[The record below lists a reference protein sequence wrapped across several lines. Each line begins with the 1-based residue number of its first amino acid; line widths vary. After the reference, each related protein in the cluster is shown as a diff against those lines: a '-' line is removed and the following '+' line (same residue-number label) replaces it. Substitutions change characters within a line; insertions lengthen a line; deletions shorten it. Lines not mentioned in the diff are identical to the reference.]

1 MMDFKHLLHILVCFC
16 ILVEKKYLMW
26 GQIFVKFFLLDENFS
41 LEEIVECFGRLVDR
55 AAGASTCP

>member
-16 ILVEKKYLMW
+16 ILVDKKYLMPAK
-26 GQIFVKFFLLDENFS
+26 ILVKFFLLDENFS
-41 LEEIVECFGRLVDR
+41 VEEIVECFGRLVDR